1 MKRAMRRAAAGRQ
14 GSQIAEATL
23 VYPVIIVVSVM
34 SVAAM
39 AHFYSC
45 SANAAAMS
53 IDARSI
59 AGETA
64 RSIERNGGI
73 YDAVAWISGGAQDPE
88 AENDNYYGAVYGKDS
103 DIGKSYSLEEESG
116 LLYSKVTASYRARFS
131 MSGMFSASR
140 SDIYAIE
147 CSAVNETKLI
157 WKKQLVGEIFG
168 SITDNGAPAAPST
181 SENASRQGS

>member
-1 MKRAMRRAAAGRQ
+1 MRRAAARRQ
-14 GSQIAEATL
+14 GSQIAEASL

-34 SVAAM
+34 SVTAM

-64 RSIERNGGI
+64 RIVERKGDV
-73 YDAVAWISGGAQDPE
+73 YDAVRRYDEADAPEGG
-88 AENDNYYGAVYGKDS
+88 NYYGAAYGQRAGM
-103 DIGKSYSLEEESG
+103 GKSYSLEEESG
-116 LLYSKVTASYRARFS
+116 LLYGKVTASYRAQFS

-147 CSAVNETKLI
+147 RSAVNEAKLI

-168 SITDNGAPAAPST
+168 SITDNGAPTAPSA
-181 SENASRQGS
+181 SENASGQGS